1 MNILFV
7 YYVPSGGVETLNRQ
21 RSAVL
26 QSHHINP
33 HFLYY
38 EKRREL
44 VNDHGAP
51 TYITKDVNDLKEIL
65 AKNNYSALV
74 VTSDFDI
81 LPVFRSL
88 GFRGKIILE
97 IQGYGP
103 KSVAKSVLQS
113 AVPTVM
119 KHADAFLT
127 PKTPHIVELIDE
139 FYPTVPTFHFNN
151 SFDTKQFGYV
161 PSSEK
166 NSPIIAWIGRI
177 EDNKNWREFLQIGKE
192 MIQYNSNIQLY
203 MYEDPTISTPTER
216 NAFNLMIKE
225 LGLEDSLTIHANV
238 PHEKMAEHFSRIG
251 DSGGFLCSTSKVEG
265 APLSI
270 LEAMSCR
277 CPVLTTDSDGV
288 KSSVIH
294 NQTGKYYTLGNVTEA
309 VEQAKELMS
318 NHSSRN
324 AIIKNAD
331 SHLQTSFSPECY
343 GQNFVKM
350 LHDLGVK

>member
-1 MNILFV
+1 MNVLFV

-26 QSHHINP
+26 QAHHINP

-51 TYITKDVNDLKEIL
+51 TYITKDVNDFKEIL
-65 AKNNYSALV
+65 TKNHFSALV

-88 GFRGKIILE
+88 GFQGKIIVE

-127 PKTPHIVELIDE
+127 PKTPHIVELIEE
-139 FYPTVPTFHFNN
+139 FYPTVPAFHFNN

-161 PSSEK
+161 PSNEK
-166 NSPIIAWIGRI
+166 ETPIIAWIGRI
-177 EDNKNWREFLQIGKE
+177 EDNKNWREFLRIGKQ
-192 MIQYNSNIQLY
+192 MVQHNANIQLY
-203 MYEDPTISTPTER
+203 MYEDPTISTPIER
-216 NAFNLMIKE
+216 KAFREMIKK
-225 LGLEDSLTIHANV
+225 LDLEDSLTIHANV
-238 PHEKMAEHFSRIG
+238 PHEKMAEHFSKIG

-294 NQTGKYYTLGNVTEA
+294 DQTGKYYTLGNVPEA

-318 NHSSRN
+318 NHPLRN
-324 AIIKNAD
+324 TIIKNAI
-331 SHLQTSFSPECY
+331 SHLHTNFSPARY
-343 GQNFVKM
+343 GQNFIKM
-350 LHDLGVK
+350 LHDLGAK